1 MNTLKS
7 RLHFGTFCGFGAGH
21 CGHTH
26 EKLTGCH
33 VLWRQSRMQHTV
45 TSALGWHSP
54 AWMAV
59 PMLMPVLSHSSWCC
73 SHPAPGCHSHP
84 HCQQAE
90 NLAFTPSSA
99 QGKGCG
105 CPPCP
110 QTSQPR
116 ARTAPLP
123 TVPPSSVLPV
133 LLSGSD
139 SFRHQIPPV
148 RQES

>member
-1 MNTLKS
+1 METKQDATHS
-7 RLHFGTFCGFGAGH
+7 DICARLAQPCTDGSPNADACAQPQLLVL
-21 CGHTH
+21 
-26 EKLTGCH
+26 LTPC
-33 VLWRQSRMQHTV
+33 
-45 TSALGWHSP
+45 
-54 AWMAV
+54 
-59 PMLMPVLSHSSWCC
+59 SWL
-73 SHPAPGCHSHP
+73 PFTP

-110 QTSQPR
+110 RTSQPR

>member
-7 RLHFGTFCGFGAGH
+7 RHFGTFCSFGAGH

-26 EKLTGCH
+26 EKLAECH
-33 VLWRQSRMQHTV
+33 LLWRESRMQRAV
-45 TSALGWHSP
+45 TSVLAWRSP

-59 PMLMPVLSHSSWCC
+59 PVLMSCAGPQLLVLLTAPLPASRKPCLHTKQ
-73 SHPAPGCHSHP
+73 HPW
-84 HCQQAE
+84 
-90 NLAFTPSSA
+90 
-99 QGKGCG
+99 KGCG

-110 QTSQPR
+110 WLSQHR
-116 ARTAPLP
+116 ARAALLP
-123 TVPPSSVLPV
+123 TVPPSAVQPV